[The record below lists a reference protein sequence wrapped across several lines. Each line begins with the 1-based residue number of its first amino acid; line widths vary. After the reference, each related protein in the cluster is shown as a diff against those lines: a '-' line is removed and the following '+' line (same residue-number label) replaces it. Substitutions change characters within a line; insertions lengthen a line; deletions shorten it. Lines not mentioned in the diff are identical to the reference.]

1 MPKTMNVNVKM
12 ICFDMDGTIADL
24 YGVEN
29 WLTML
34 RNDNPA
40 PYRLANPMWDMDE
53 LAMVLMALQRKGV
66 EIRITTWLS
75 KDATPAFDRAA
86 SVAKIDWLR
95 HYDFPFDHFHGI
107 HYGIPKADSVRA
119 ELREGETAILIDD
132 NAEVRSEWNVGAT
145 IDPTACNIIEFLKN
159 LL

>member
-1 MPKTMNVNVKM
+1 MKKPKTKNVNVKM
-12 ICFDMDGTIADL
+12 ISFDMDGTIADL

-53 LAMVLMALQRKGV
+53 LAMVLIALQRKGV

-86 SVAKIDWLR
+86 SVA
-95 HYDFPFDHFHGI
+95 
-107 HYGIPKADSVRA
+107 
-119 ELREGETAILIDD
+119 
-132 NAEVRSEWNVGAT
+132 
-145 IDPTACNIIEFLKN
+145 
-159 LL
+159 